1 MEQNVPATLVGLP
14 LVLRQV
20 VHMPTTTALT
30 EAKVILGSVANK
42 WFATLAVSIVETNA
56 KFANYMSLTSICCL
70 F

>member
-1 MEQNVPATLVGLP
+1 MENNVPVILDGTP
-14 LVLRQV
+14 LVLQQV
-20 VHMPTTTALT
+20 VHMPTTIALT
-30 EAKVILGSVANK
+30 EARNILGSVANK